1 MEGEEIGMFLA
12 RASEMRS
19 KFSEC
24 IDRCGGDKRRRE
36 EEIEED
42 EAEDIGEEEEEEEEE
57 GSLGNIR
64 DVFESLE
71 NQLSSLQALQQ
82 QQRYEREASLVQ
94 IGHSRMLLLSK
105 LKEYKGDHLEVIS
118 EALTF
123 ADRTL
128 RLDDDLLLPPYPSHL
143 PDLFVL
149 DDLYSSSHITSKYK
163 LHQNGF
169 TGEVMQEAKKNM
181 SGTEERHNQPSD
193 RKNPKGIRFAF
204 GLVGKS
210 ALVLAGFVCI
220 LNLSGFKTLIR
231 NDGIEIKI
239 QEFFKR
245 LAAKER
251 RTLECPTGKLLVV
264 EDGKSRCIVKERVE
278 IPFDLDVTV
287 PKISYGLG

>member
-1 MEGEEIGMFLA
+1 MT
-12 RASEMRS
+12 
-19 KFSEC
+19 
-24 IDRCGGDKRRRE
+24 
-36 EEIEED
+36 
-42 EAEDIGEEEEEEEEE
+42 EEEEEEEEE
-57 GSLGNIR
+57 SLGNIR
-64 DVFESLE
+64 DAFESLE
-71 NQLSSLQALQQ
+71 SQLSSLQALQQ

-149 DDLYSSSHITSKYK
+149 DDLYSSKYE
-163 LHQNGF
+163 LHQNRF

-181 SGTEERHNQPSD
+181 NGTEERHTQPSD
-193 RKNPKGIRFAF
+193 RKNSKGIRFAF

-210 ALVLAGFVCI
+210 ALMLAGFVCI
-220 LNLSGFKTLIR
+220 LNFSGFKTLIR

-239 QEFFKR
+239 QEFFQR
-245 LAAKER
+245 LASKER
-251 RTLECPTGKLLVV
+251 RTLECPTGKLLVI

-278 IPFDLDVTV
+278 IPFDLDVTA